1 MSKEYCVDLDLTV
14 GVRVWVDAESEE
26 DARNMAMNKVD
37 ANHQVYLK
45 SGIYLDCEVSD
56 IVEFEKE

>member
-37 ANHQVYLK
+37 ANHQVYLN

>member
-14 GVRVWVDAESEE
+14 GVRVWVVATNE
-26 DARNMAMNKVD
+26 DEARQAAMNNVD
-37 ANHQVYLK
+37 ANYQSYLK
-45 SGIYLDCEVSD
+45 NGIYLDCEVSD